1 VSDLFNHRH
10 RYIPVKY
17 FLNSY
22 RACSD
27 GLSAVRHLEEL
38 VASQDFFLSDW
49 KVRWIGACAILRT
62 AITLFQKDAKSCIDK
77 TLRAEIFNEWSL
89 INRHKD
95 DHPVFWE
102 FLKKERDN
110 IIHAY
115 EWGAYQ
121 VWMAADGS
129 LSAPKLSLLSVRPE
143 DTRSILLMRGGHF
156 KGRNSLEIM
165 TEAAQWVEARI
176 FAAIE
181 RSGYKPDEYR
191 NVATFQ
197 KPVSLGESILYKK

>member
-1 VSDLFNHRH
+1 
-10 RYIPVKY
+10 
-17 FLNSY
+17 
-22 RACSD
+22 
-27 GLSAVRHLEEL
+27 

-49 KVRWIGACAILRT
+49 NVRWIGARAILRT

-77 TLRAEIFNEWSL
+77 TLRAEISNEWSL

-121 VWMAADGS
+121 MWMGADGS
-129 LSAPKLSLLSVRPE
+129 LSAPKLHCLRDGREIRTRPT
-143 DTRSILLMRGGHF
+143 DATRQCTWHRSSNLVDERLCNHPAIL
-156 KGRNSLEIM
+156 RNAE
-165 TEAAQWVEARI
+165 W
-176 FAAIE
+176 
-181 RSGYKPDEYR
+181 Y
-191 NVATFQ
+191 
-197 KPVSLGESILYKK
+197 